1 MFQRLEFLIAKRF
14 LRSASSG
21 VLSFLAGF
29 SILGVFLGV
38 ATLIFVIGLMRG
50 YQEELKRRMLMMRPH
65 VQIIQMDYTPIAGY
79 QEILNALKDYDEV
92 VTSTPFVMVKCLI
105 RHGDYW
111 DGVILAGIDPKE
123 SIEARELQN
132 KITMGRFDLGENKV
146 LINYYTAVR
155 LRVVPGDT
163 VVFYTVVKT
172 NAPPPF
178 DFTPVSKK
186 AIVAGVFNA
195 DFMVAPYAYTNISDA
210 QKLAGIGDKVHGI
223 SIIIKDPYKARE
235 MAQKLAESYQF
246 PFIVTNWIDDF
257 RSLFSALKLERL
269 AMYIVLSLM
278 VVIASF
284 GIISTLTIMITEKTR
299 EIGVLRSLGVTSQG
313 IMRIF
318 MLVGIFIGA
327 IGAVL
332 GGIFSVTAGFLI
344 DKYHIIKLPPEV
356 YMVESLPFKL
366 NIGDAALVVSTTF
379 IIVVLS
385 TIYPS
390 IKAAKLL
397 PVEAIKY
404 E

>member
-1 MFQRLEFLIAKRF
+1 
-14 LRSASSG
+14 
-21 VLSFLAGF
+21 
-29 SILGVFLGV
+29 
-38 ATLIFVIGLMRG
+38 
-50 YQEELKRRMLMMRPH
+50 
-65 VQIIQMDYTPIAGY
+65 
-79 QEILNALKDYDEV
+79 
-92 VTSTPFVMVKCLI
+92 
-105 RHGDYW
+105 
-111 DGVILAGIDPKE
+111 
-123 SIEARELQN
+123 
-132 KITMGRFDLGENKV
+132 
-146 LINYYTAVR
+146 
-155 LRVVPGDT
+155 
-163 VVFYTVVKT
+163 
-172 NAPPPF
+172 
-178 DFTPVSKK
+178 
-186 AIVAGVFNA
+186 
-195 DFMVAPYAYTNISDA
+195 
-210 QKLAGIGDKVHGI
+210 
-223 SIIIKDPYKARE
+223 
-235 MAQKLAESYQF
+235 
-246 PFIVTNWIDDF
+246 
-257 RSLFSALKLERL
+257 
-269 AMYIVLSLM
+269 MYIVLSLM